1 MKKHLDLIAYPF
13 MLGVV
18 YVLLGFVNWDK
29 DPGTWQLADRCIWV
43 VWGLAWGLAL
53 QIRIK
58 KDL

>member
-1 MKKHLDLIAYPF
+1 MKKHLDLIAYPL

-29 DPGTWQLADRCIWV
+29 DPGMWQIADRMIWV

-53 QIRIK
+53 QIRIR